1 MKAGKKD
8 RGGPGCRI
16 VVLQHVPFEGPGAI
30 ADWARARGHELHVY
44 PLFDGA
50 PLPAL
55 DALDGLVAMGGP
67 MSANDGARHGW
78 LEPERALLARAIEAE
93 RPLLGICLG
102 AQILARAAGARVYP
116 APAKEIGWL
125 PVELLPAACESLLA
139 PLPSPCV
146 PFHWHG
152 ETFERPPGAVTLAR
166 SERCP
171 EQAFQLGP
179 AALGL
184 QFHPEATPEGVDSL
198 LRHCADDLEPP
209 GAAVQAAERIRREAE
224 ERAVALREPLYALL
238 DGWSVAGRGR

>member
-1 MKAGKKD
+1 MK
-8 RGGPGCRI
+8 I
-16 VVLQHVPFEGPGAI
+16 LVLQHVPFEGPAEI
-30 ADWARARGHELHVY
+30 AGWARTRGHELEVRR
-44 PLFDGA
+44 LFAGE

-67 MSANDGARHGW
+67 MSANDGARHSW
-78 LEPERALLARAIEAE
+78 LEDERALLERAIEAE
-93 RPLLGICLG
+93 RPVLGICLG
-102 AQILARAAGARVYP
+102 AQILARAAGARVHP

-125 PVELLPAACESLLA
+125 PVELLPAARDSLLA

-152 ETFERPPGAVTLAR
+152 ETFERPPGAVGLAR
-166 SERCP
+166 SERCA

-184 QFHPEATPEGVDSL
+184 QFHLEVTPEGVDSL

-209 GAAVQAAERIRREAE
+209 GGGVQAAERMRDQAE
-224 ERAVALREPLYALL
+224 ERAAALEAPLHAVL
-238 DGWSVAGRGR
+238 DRWSGAGRGR